1 MNNLAKVVQEV
12 EFKAKADKAIAEIK
26 ELNKAIEGAT
36 KSLQGNIKLGVDSA
50 SVDKELSSLRK
61 QLDGLT
67 AKIKTN
73 FDDKEVTSKIASIRK
88 QLDNIRGKSIN
99 IDASSARGA
108 ESAISRVA
116 SALRGLSGNTSVNMK
131 SSGFEDTTSKA
142 VSLGKILDSIT
153 GNKKITTTLEDKGVL
168 STLGKIRDAIAD
180 IKRNSNINI
189 NARANRIE
197 TGLSDGTNRRSR
209 SRLQRHTGGR
219 EYEVDDLLRKDNHID
234 EAPWYAKASS
244 NAIYSIGRASKGF
257 GSALEVAAYQLGELA
272 KNAGKGGASG
282 AIGTFAARILPGIAV
297 LTGVFAAFS
306 SLLSI
311 TSSLGHALMQLVSL
325 IYEALKPGIELYVK
339 KSKATYGMAAA
350 IQSQG
355 YVGGKGFKDAYG
367 EASGAT
373 SITLSQ
379 KLMNKAML
387 DAEKSVF
394 DFSEII
400 ESLQGT
406 LPMLMS
412 KGMSLDQAYRV
423 NKGIAATAKTLQ
435 LAPNQ
440 VLQET
445 RDIAQNSITSRSSQV
460 ANALHITNDD
470 LKKFGDDV
478 DARFDYLMQKFESY
492 KEMLEEYSNTPVG
505 AFERMQDRLL
515 KVSSDIVENVAPM
528 FMGLFNTITNATG
541 KWVDEMG
548 NEFDIVDN
556 KWKQKGKDYGLDAQK
571 NIVQGGLDV
580 DSEVGEAKFIPTEAI
595 EKLKEALPEIIEMIA
610 ELADGFIAFLEQLTG
625 TEDPIDAIIELVK
638 DAIQIFFELARAAT
652 WVGDVIVEAF
662 TIMEAPIMAV
672 IRLLQLIGA
681 KVKIL
686 YSSFVMLG
694 AGIAKALLSA
704 VDALPSGVKK
714 FFGID
719 DTGVKESLGRVN
731 NWALNSAKDF
741 KNSVEW
747 NHNLSEKT
755 WSADGYSFQK
765 YLTERYGELR
775 KKGTLTESL
784 EQGIKDLKKTMER
797 QTGAAKK
804 VGLNDVKGNP
814 NPESD
819 EKANKKARQE
829 AIRASQAAMR
839 EHIQGLKDALKE
851 SLDDLKDILDKNKI
865 AFDEGFMSIK
875 DYYTQKAEIEKQEA
889 ELRLQEAQEELKTIQ
904 GSQFNNEYEKV
915 KALHDVE
922 RAIRENEKK
931 LGNAV
936 DGIRGVSE
944 AIARNEQSRDDM
956 INAVFGYGM
965 PTSSKKSVAVP
976 GQPPAIGLNAENT
989 QGMTNEEIAYRFLTS
1004 QGYSDAIARG
1014 IIAALKGESL
1024 DNPQN
1029 EHMDHYADGSP
1040 AGLATGIAQWR
1051 SGRRDGLFEFAAQNN
1066 SDPYHILTQLAYLV
1080 KELNDTEK
1088 AQFEE
1093 ALAYYNA
1100 NGQTAEAMTYAFT
1113 KFVERPAD
1121 KEGEGIGRQRFLPAI
1136 NDILASANAQNR
1148 AASAQQSAA
1157 EAMNNASS
1165 QMEGVEKTLVSSSGE
1180 LMGYT
1185 PDKEHNFH
1193 GFDTR
1198 YLNFDD
1204 FNESGESLDRVQEN
1218 VRMAVNLLAKM
1229 YYEQTHERLEPTSFT
1244 GSDKHS
1250 SGGNWGHYQGWKMD
1264 VSKLMNKAVLEE
1276 LLRQFGVGAGWEGD
1290 HWDVS
1295 FGKGGVGGQQITANS
1310 TGEDWYN
1317 KMMGARWQ
1325 SGSLVPGGSYQTHAS
1340 NTQIESETNK
1350 QLEKFN
1356 EDILQITADSQSNIL
1371 DIYGEDYKAALA
1383 AKTLQIRE
1391 KYKKVAKKIL
1401 TEMPEGADRDKLLV
1415 ALKTN
1420 FLAELN
1426 QAESGLLERR
1436 LDYNLK
1442 AAKTWG
1448 EYAGFETFQ
1457 RNPGSMDLA
1466 TFMQKYMKYFYD
1478 DVNNPLSPSFVM
1490 DKMWSKVRDFEAIG
1504 QVDKAQDLR
1513 EKILKAFDTLGEIF
1527 NQYINQITTYHGNY
1541 DKWVDTTDMTSYQK
1555 TFAHREIKARE
1566 NEQKAQVYGTWLE
1579 AVNKSLDKY
1588 EEQLTNVNN
1597 SLAKYIELERLAK
1610 DANEKNE
1617 YRNKIAIL
1625 KSEQEGL
1632 RLQKQKLVMR
1642 GQEIKSAKLLAEEE
1656 SHQPEL
1662 MRDLRKEAKQA
1673 FADGLNKFL
1682 TDGINSANSL
1692 GEALKNMIVDFLKSM
1707 QKFFADRLTTNLM
1720 ETLFPTRSAKKY
1732 GTDEQGNPQDK
1743 YASTMALHGEA
1754 TSSQI
1759 WQGRSKLQNNPLV
1772 MTTISPMQGI
1782 DISQPNLHPWEKKG
1796 AFQVKNSPLDKVDYK
1811 GNALN
1816 SLTGFGTQLQNATLY
1831 LGNFG
1836 AGTDSATKATQDMAQ
1851 SITNS
1856 AVGDDAGNQI
1866 AQITQT
1872 IGQNLEM
1879 AGQGLVQ
1886 AINTITNSLGGMGF
1900 GGGSMLGGLPITG
1913 FGIGGGNRGAK
1924 PSLGKHADGGLISGI
1939 GTGTSDSI
1947 PAMLSNGEF
1956 VVKASAVRQMGTNFL
1971 NAVNNGNL
1979 SKIRARLPR
1988 FADGGTVGDAQ
1999 QETARGMTSFAEK
2012 VGTSVSTTNNMSI
2025 AVVDNKEQAMEHFM
2039 KTKGE
2044 RYILDTM
2051 RGTGRAVA
2059 QMSFSN

>member
-50 SVDKELSSLRK
+50 SVDKELNSLRK

-272 KNAGKGGASG
+272 KNAGTGGASG

-595 EKLKEALPEIIEMIA
+595 EKLKEALPEIIEMVA

-765 YLTERYGELR
+765 YLTERYGELS

-784 EQGIKDLKKTMER
+784 EQGMKDLKKTMER

-1024 DNPQN
+1024 DNP
-1029 EHMDHYADGSP
+1029 ADIHWDVNGYSM
-1040 AGLATGIAQWR
+1040 GIASWHDVEGTY
-1051 SGRRDGLFEFAAQNN
+1051 GRMSALKDFAAANN
-1066 SDPYHILTQLAYLV
+1066 SDPMHILTQLAYLV

-1325 SGSLVPGGSYQTHAS
+1325 SGSLVPGGSYQTKAS

-1401 TEMPEGADRDKLLV
+1401 TEMPEGEDRDKLLV

-1457 RNPGSMDLA
+1457 RNPGSMDLS

-1856 AVGDDAGNQI
+1856 AVGDESGNQI

-1979 SKIRARLPR
+1979 SKIRAHLPR

-2044 RYILDTM
+2044 RYILDTV
-2051 RGTGRAVA
+2051 RGTGRAFA